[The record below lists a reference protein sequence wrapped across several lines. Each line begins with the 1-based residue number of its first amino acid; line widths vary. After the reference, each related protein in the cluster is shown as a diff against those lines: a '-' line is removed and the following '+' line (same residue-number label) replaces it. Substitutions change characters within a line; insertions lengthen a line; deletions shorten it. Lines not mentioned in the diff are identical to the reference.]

1 MLLHRQIALGQVCQ
15 LTRQEYLIH
24 GYLVNIRGMA
34 RGALGLQTLLGR
46 SILRRILEVCPQ
58 PVFTNPRGEKID
70 DFPEIVPTLLEFA
83 KVHNFESDARR
94 RTVTT
99 RAEGFRLIDALQHLV
114 ENVPGLY
121 ASGMSRQSVARVFH
135 PPRRG
140 THAAKTY
147 HAAVDVRVGSKRND
161 ARKLTHDTHWAR
173 SGMKLLQEWTAFH
186 GQINLTGDDMNIIQV
201 GRPAVSRY
209 HQHRKFFLTNM
220 GVNYDVHDFPTSQ
233 FGLKLGGFMLL
244 EF

>member
-1 MLLHRQIALGQVCQ
+1 MSWTPRSKICSNKPFHRLA
-15 LTRQEYLIH
+15 T
-24 GYLVNIRGMA
+24 
-34 RGALGLQTLLGR
+34 GR
-46 SILRRILEVCPQ
+46 
-58 PVFTNPRGEKID
+58 PRKID
-70 DFPEIVPTLLEFA
+70 EIVPTLLEFA

-99 RAEGFRLIDALQHLV
+99 RAEGFRLIDALQPLV

-121 ASGMSRQSVARVFH
+121 ASGMSRQSVAREFH

-173 SGMKLLQEWTAFH
+173 SGMTLAGMDCLSWA
-186 GQINLTGDDMNIIQV
+186 D
-201 GRPAVSRY
+201 R
-209 HQHRKFFLTNM
+209 
-220 GVNYDVHDFPTSQ
+220 
-233 FGLKLGGFMLL
+233 
-244 EF
+244 